1 MKRDKEGCNYRN
13 GKCCYHCQFFLV
25 PSSEVLSKM
34 NVFLL
39 MLGAFTDVA
48 IVTPPFLSMSR
59 SRRRPARAFNGLAVP
74 RYTPNRSRCARSG
87 VHARDSWIC
96 CYETDKKVGVRRPPT
111 AFLLP
116 IVARMEIRRFR
127 LRGSLHQAY
136 ITLRCEGRTKTR
148 IRYSS
153 TGLVVIANCP

>member
-96 CYETDKKVGVRRPPT
+96 CYETDKKGCRSATPADGILAAHCRPNGNS
-111 AFLLP
+111 AFPFKGQLTPSLHYSS
-116 IVARMEIRRFR
+116 
-127 LRGSLHQAY
+127 LRG
-136 ITLRCEGRTKTR
+136 KNKN
-148 IRYSS
+148 
-153 TGLVVIANCP
+153 ANPL